1 MLNPKH
7 TVLQEA
13 LDTPQRVTE
22 QAVRNVLGSFLFRGD
37 DVFKPVSVLS
47 GGEKSRLALVK
58 LLLNPPNLLL
68 MDEPTTHLDL
78 ASVDALIEALK
89 HYEGT
94 LIFIS
99 HDVHF
104 IRALANHVVRVEAG
118 HLRHFTGGYQ
128 YYLDKTAQS
137 ARAALTSSS
146 FNNDSVSKNNSAAP
160 QIDRKEQKR
169 IEAEQRQA
177 RSRKRQEIQK
187 RIATL
192 EKEIAEL
199 EAKEKELAAE
209 LEKPESYAGG
219 RAMQINRELMHVH
232 DRLPLATA
240 EWEAAGTEL
249 AEFENAVKD

>member
-1 MLNPKH
+1 M
-7 TVLQEA
+7 QEA
-13 LDTPQRVTE
+13 LDTPQRITE

-37 DVFKPVSVLS
+37 DVYKPVSVLS

-58 LLLNPPNLLL
+58 LLLDPPNLLL

-89 HYEGT
+89 QYRRHAD
-94 LIFIS
+94 F
-99 HDVHF
+99 HQPRCAFHP
-104 IRALANHVVRVEAG
+104 RAGHHVVRVEAG
-118 HLRHFTGGYQ
+118 QLRHFGGGYQ

-146 FNNDSVSKNNSAAP
+146 FSDGDCRAQARPNRRPV
-160 QIDRKEQKR
+160 DRKEQKR
-169 IEAEQRQA
+169 MEAEQRQA

-187 RIATL
+187 RITAL

-232 DRLPLATA
+232 DRLP
-240 EWEAAGTEL
+240 EANAGMGSGGHGTGG
-249 AEFENAVKD
+249 VRD